1 MSNSFNAILTLGRDA
16 ELKYT
21 PSNMAI
27 LSFTG
32 ANNVGYGEK
41 KQTIWIRCS
50 IFGKR
55 AEGSLKDYLV
65 KGAKVF
71 VTGELSVRE
80 YTGKDGINKTSI
92 ELNLREIELV
102 GGHNVKDSQTI
113 AGSAAH
119 STQDDFDDDIPF

>member
-27 LSFTG
+27 LSFTA
-32 ANNVGYGEK
+32 ANNIGYGDK
-41 KQTIWIRCS
+41 KQTMWIRCS

-55 AEGSLKDYLV
+55 AEGNLKDYLT
-65 KGAKVF
+65 KGTQVF
-71 VTGELSVRE
+71 VTGELSARE
-80 YTGKDGINKTSI
+80 YTGKDGTNKTSL

-102 GGHNVKDSQTI
+102 GGHKQQDGQQSSKP
-113 AGSAAH
+113 APK
-119 STQDDFDDDIPF
+119 QDDFDDDIPF

>member
-32 ANNVGYGEK
+32 ANNIGFGDK
-41 KQTIWIRCS
+41 KQTLWIRCS

-55 AEGSLKDYLV
+55 AEGNLKDYLT
-65 KGAKVF
+65 KGTQVF
-71 VTGELSVRE
+71 VTGELSARE
-80 YTGKDGINKTSI
+80 YTGKDGTNKTSL

-102 GGHNVKDSQTI
+102 GGHKQQDKPPQTSTPS
-113 AGSAAH
+113 SA
-119 STQDDFDDDIPF
+119 QDDFDDDVPF